1 MKILNLILILS
12 VVFFVGCPS
21 RSTTNSEGEV
31 SDVDTI
37 ISDVEK
43 VVEPEDWHSF
53 IDRFERDSV
62 FQRERIILT
71 RKLPTHKTLN
81 T

>member
-37 ISDVEK
+37 ISSLKIFKKYPEEIGREK
-43 VVEPEDWHSF
+43 
-53 IDRFERDSV
+53 
-62 FQRERIILT
+62 
-71 RKLPTHKTLN
+71 K
-81 T
+81 